1 MLLGTEDSSIIVVD
15 ENGPEDQHLQDRI
28 GAPVTKM
35 AVAPNGRFLAC
46 HQRDGVLIVMSTTF
60 TTKVLDFDTKSVTRP
75 LEIVWCGE
83 DAVVLVWRNTGLV
96 MVGPYGDWLNFQY
109 EGAVRLVPESD
120 CCRIITSTGCELLQR
135 VPASTVAIRRIG
147 STDPGALIYDAM
159 EAFEEGDPKSGENIR
174 SIASSDQLI
183 GAIKSCITAAASEFD
198 VSKQQSLMKAAS
210 YGKSYSPDA
219 DPAEFVETARK
230 LRVLNDI
237 RRHEIG
243 MPLTMHQLSK
253 LTLDVLVCRL
263 TLRNHHLLAL
273 RVCELL
279 KLKKENVLTH
289 WGCEK
294 VKTVL
299 YVVNLKC
306 STHAISTINWCE
318 VLIIGSFLQLY

>member
-294 VKTVL
+294 VMTLL

>member
-219 DPAEFVETARK
+219 DPAEFVDTARK

-253 LTLDVLVCRL
+253 LTLDVLVSRL

-306 STHAISTINWCE
+306 STHTSQQFSTINCCE
-318 VLIIGSFLQLY
+318 VLIIDSL

>member
-28 GAPVTKM
+28 GAPITKM

-46 HQRDGVLIVMSTTF
+46 YQRDGVLIVMSTTF

-109 EGAVRLVPESD
+109 DGAVRLVPESD

-210 YGKSYSPDA
+210 YGKSFSPDA
-219 DPAEFVETARK
+219 DPADFVDTGRK

-253 LTLDVLVCRL
+253 LTLDVLVSRL

-294 VKTVL
+294 VKTSLSVKS
-299 YVVNLKC
+299 LKC
-306 STHAISTINWCE
+306 STH
-318 VLIIGSFLQLY
+318 II

>member
-1 MLLGTEDSSIIVVD
+1 MHLQVLLGTEDNSVIVVD
-15 ENGPEDQHLQDRI
+15 ENRLEDQHLQDRI

-46 HQRDGVLIVMSTTF
+46 HQKDGVLTVMSTTF
-60 TTKVLDFDTKSVTRP
+60 TTKVLDFDTKSTTRP
-75 LEIVWCGE
+75 MEITWCGE

-109 EGAVRLVPESD
+109 DGAVRLVPEAD

-174 SIASSDQLI
+174 SIAASDQLI
-183 GAIKSCITAAASEFD
+183 GAIKSCISAAACEFD

-210 YGKSYSPDA
+210 YGKSFSADA
-219 DPAEFVETARK
+219 DPTEFVETAKK
-230 LRVLNDI
+230 LRVLNEI
-237 RRHEIG
+237 RKPLIG
-243 MPLTMHQLSK
+243 MPLTMHQLTR
-253 LTLDVLVCRL
+253 LTLDVLISRL

-273 RVCELL
+273 RICDLL
-279 KLKKENVLTH
+279 KLKNENVLTH

-294 VKTVL
+294 VTKTIL
-299 YVVNLKC
+299 Y
-306 STHAISTINWCE
+306 
-318 VLIIGSFLQLY
+318 

>member
-1 MLLGTEDSSIIVVD
+1 MQSQVLLGTEDSSIIVVD

-46 HQRDGVLIVMSTTF
+46 FQRDGVLIVMSTTF

-75 LEIVWCGE
+75 LEIAWCGE

-120 CCRIITSTGCELLQR
+120 CCRIITSSGCELLQR

-174 SIASSDQLI
+174 SIASSDQLV

-210 YGKSYSPDA
+210 YGKSFSPDA

-237 RRHEIG
+237 RRSEIG
-243 MPLTMHQLSK
+243 MPLTMHQLSR
-253 LTLDVLVCRL
+253 LTLDVLVSRL

-273 RVCELL
+273 RICELL

-294 VKTVL
+294 VQIIRFRHS
-299 YVVNLKC
+299 NL
-306 STHAISTINWCE
+306 S
-318 VLIIGSFLQLY
+318 QLL